1 MRIGLIVEY
10 EGTGFHGSQ
19 LQTNVRTVQGELEK
33 ALQTVF
39 EKEIRVHLASRTDT
53 GVHATGQVAAFDVD
67 TGLTEDT
74 IRRALNYYLPEDVRA
89 GAVARVAD
97 RFDPRRDAEAR
108 QYVYSLTDA
117 AVQSPMRRR
126 IETPVKT
133 RLDEHAM
140 DRAGRIL
147 EGVHDFASFAGS
159 ATLEGA
165 STVRRMDRI
174 SAERT
179 GDRVALTFRGNA
191 FLHQQV
197 RRMAAALVDIGHFKM
212 TKTELKARLE
222 AAKRGLAG
230 RIMPARGLCLV
241 DIAYSDAGPKGLPL
255 VNGNQR

>member
-10 EGTGFHGSQ
+10 EGTEFHGSQ

-33 ALQTVF
+33 VLQTVF
-39 EKEIRVHLASRTDT
+39 EKEIRIYLASRTDT
-53 GVHATGQVAAFDVD
+53 GVHARGQVAAFDVD

-74 IRRALNYYLPEDVRA
+74 IRRALNHYLPEDVRV

-108 QYVYSLTDA
+108 QYVYAVTDA
-117 AVQSPMRRR
+117 AVPSPLRRR
-126 IETPVKT
+126 IETPVKG

-140 DRAGRIL
+140 ERAGRML
-147 EGVHDFASFAGS
+147 EGVHDFASFAGP
-159 ATLEGA
+159 ATPEGA
-165 STVRRMDRI
+165 STVRRMDRV

-179 GDRVALTFRGNA
+179 GDRVALTVRGNA

-197 RRMAAALVDIGHFKM
+197 RRMAAALVDIGHARM
-212 TKTELKARLE
+212 TKAGLKARLE
-222 AAKRGLAG
+222 AAERGAAT
-230 RIMPARGLCLV
+230 RIVPARGLCLV
-241 DIAYSDAGPKGLPL
+241 DIAYADADPKGLPL